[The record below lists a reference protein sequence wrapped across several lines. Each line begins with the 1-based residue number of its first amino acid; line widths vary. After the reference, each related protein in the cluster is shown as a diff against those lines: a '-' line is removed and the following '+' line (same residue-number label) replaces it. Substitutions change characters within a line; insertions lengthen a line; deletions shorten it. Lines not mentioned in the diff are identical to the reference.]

1 MALCNLPKV
10 EIRVRFPHLAC
21 MYFSLAVSYSV
32 FYADLAQ
39 WQSSCFVNSRSSVQS
54 RQSALYS
61 IKKLFFRERIK
72 LRAFRI
78 LNFNLILTSI
88 DSK

>member
-61 IKKLFFRERIK
+61 IKKLFSENV
-72 LRAFRI
+72 
-78 LNFNLILTSI
+78 LNSALFTFLIL
-88 DSK
+88 DKF